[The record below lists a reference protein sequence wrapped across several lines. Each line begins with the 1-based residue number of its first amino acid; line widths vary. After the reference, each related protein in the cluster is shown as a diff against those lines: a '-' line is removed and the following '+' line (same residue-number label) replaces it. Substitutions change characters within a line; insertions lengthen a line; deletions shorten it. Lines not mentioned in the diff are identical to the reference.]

1 MTFTEGARAAKII
14 NTALRMFRDSA
25 LEIMV
30 GTPEHSDHLF
40 LHSDCDL
47 FTSSEALLT
56 AEGEVC
62 GAVETVNEAISAN
75 CGLTFTFGA
84 ESFAM
89 RFAVEQ

>member
-1 MTFTEGARAAKII
+1 MRLWLGRPSTRITF
-14 NTALRMFRDSA
+14 
-25 LEIMV
+25 
-30 GTPEHSDHLF
+30 F
-40 LHSDCDL
+40 LHSNCDL